1 MPDLLIRNFPADD
14 LRRLDEQA
22 ARLGITRAELLRRRL
37 TSEARRAPAQ
47 VTAADLRGL
56 GAVLA
61 DLADD
66 SVMTHAW
73 S

>member
-1 MPDLLIRNFPADD
+1 MPDLLIRNFPAED
-14 LRRLDEQA
+14 LRRLDEKA

-37 TSEARRAPAQ
+37 IGEARRASAQ
-47 VTAADLRGL
+47 VTVDDLRGL
-56 GAVLA
+56 GSVLA